1 MRKTITTS
9 AIALVFFTLLLGIA
23 YPLVVTGISQ
33 VVFPGAANGSKLESG
48 GTVVGSKLLAQDFT
62 RPVLGKSGKPK
73 MDADGN
79 PVTEPDPKYF
89 QPRPSATGWSAS
101 ATFFA
106 NRGPNQKSTR
116 DFHKQQLDGYLAL
129 EGPFNPG
136 LTAAQVPVDAVT
148 DSASGVD
155 PDISEVNARIQSAR
169 VASVRKLAAARVR
182 SLVDKYTEGRSL
194 GFLGEA
200 GVNVTELNLALERE
214 APPHEP

>member
-1 MRKTITTS
+1 MRKQLTTS
-9 AIALVFFTLLLGIA
+9 LIAVVLFTLMLGIA
-23 YPLVVTGISQ
+23 YPLLVTGVSQ
-33 VVFPGAANGSKLESG
+33 VVFPGNANGSKLMRG
-48 GTVVGSKLLAQDFT
+48 GKVVGSKLLAQDFT
-62 RPVLGKSGKPK
+62 RPVLGKNGKPK

-116 DFHKQQLDGYLAL
+116 DFHKQQLAGYLAL

-136 LTAAQVPVDAVT
+136 LTAHDVPVDAVT

-155 PDISEVNARIQSAR
+155 PDISEANARIQSAR
-169 VASVRKLAAARVR
+169 IASVRHLPTARVR
-182 SLVDKYTEGRSL
+182 TLVARYTDGRSL
-194 GFLGEA
+194 GFFGES
-200 GVNVTELNLALERE
+200 GVNVTELNLALDRE
-214 APPHEP
+214 APTQ